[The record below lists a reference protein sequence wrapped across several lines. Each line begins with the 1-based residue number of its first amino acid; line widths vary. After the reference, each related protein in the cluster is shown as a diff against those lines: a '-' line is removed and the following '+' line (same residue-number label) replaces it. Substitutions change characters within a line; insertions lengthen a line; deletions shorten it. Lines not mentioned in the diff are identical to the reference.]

1 VRNLTL
7 RGAYSDIS
15 FDLAPREILGIT
27 GLLGSGRTEL
37 VETIFGIAQPDSGS
51 IEIGGKPARLRSVKD
66 AVRAGIGYVPS
77 DRLTEGLFLPQ
88 AIERNIV
95 VAVLERLSSWFGVL
109 RRKAVAETTERW
121 IADLS
126 IATRDASLPVRT
138 LSGGN
143 QQKVV
148 LARWLA
154 NDLKVLILNGPT
166 MGVDIGS
173 KYDIHA
179 LIRRLAA
186 GGLAVIIVSDDL
198 PEILACASRIVVM
211 QNGAFVQE
219 LDPASTTESKL
230 GELSTGVA

>member
-1 VRNLTL
+1 M
-7 RGAYSDIS
+7 
-15 FDLAPREILGIT
+15 
-27 GLLGSGRTEL
+27 
-37 VETIFGIAQPDSGS
+37 
-51 IEIGGKPARLRSVKD
+51 
-66 AVRAGIGYVPS
+66 
-77 DRLTEGLFLPQ
+77 
-88 AIERNIV
+88 
-95 VAVLERLSSWFGVL
+95 LERLSGWFGVL
-109 RRKAVAETTERW
+109 RRKAVVETTERW
-121 IADLS
+121 IADLA

-154 NDLKVLILNGPT
+154 NDLMVLILNGPT

-211 QNGAFVQE
+211 QNGAFVRE
-219 LDPASTTESKL
+219 LDPASTTELKL